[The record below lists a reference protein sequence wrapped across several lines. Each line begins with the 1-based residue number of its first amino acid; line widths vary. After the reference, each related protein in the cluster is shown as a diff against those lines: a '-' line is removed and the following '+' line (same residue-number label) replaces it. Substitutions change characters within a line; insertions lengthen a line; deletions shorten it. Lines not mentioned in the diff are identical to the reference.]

1 MNNMIFKLKGVEWRV
16 IFGKIVDSARACLCG
31 WHDVVHTWV
40 MLGFWSL
47 GKCPT
52 LCSSLGRFW
61 GSGVIPSSSAFLV
74 SSSLCL
80 VVPSLRAGFV

>member
-47 GKCPT
+47 GK
-52 LCSSLGRFW
+52 
-61 GSGVIPSSSAFLV
+61 
-74 SSSLCL
+74 
-80 VVPSLRAGFV
+80 